1 MPGSLPVAAV
11 PGDRRHPASGTAEEV
26 AEGNGAPFRAAQKDP
41 GICKA
46 SRKRARA
53 PGCGM
58 LCSVRAATA
67 AAAPDGPCPHG
78 ACCVCPVPA
87 PQGKRINVSITG
99 SVFASISPMFSF
111 LGPANAADIGG
122 KRGGRRCGKATARVL
137 FSFLAFIRL
146 PCPAPLASCHHV
158 WAMAYSKNE

>member
-99 SVFASISPMFSF
+99 SVFASITYVF
-111 LGPANAADIGG
+111 LPWPRKRSRHRRQARGPALREGYCESI
-122 KRGGRRCGKATARVL
+122 VL
-137 FSFLAFIRL
+137 FPCIHSIALSRPLGIL
-146 PCPAPLASCHHV
+146 PSCLGNGIL
-158 WAMAYSKNE
+158 KK